1 MQLLR
6 LSFFIVLIQISFVLQ
21 ANDADMPAS
30 PLPDSKGYILIQENE
45 KSGLITSLPA
55 VSINRLL
62 EEMGEARS
70 NLQAHKAE
78 LFRIAEARKFNIND
92 GLITAV
98 MPGGLLYAAIVQQRH
113 RQAINKLNNVTARLV
128 IYNIPHFL

>member
-55 VSINRLL
+55 ASINRLL
-62 EEMGEARS
+62 EEMGGGS
-70 NLQAHKAE
+70 LQPPSA
-78 LFRIAEARKFNIND
+78 
-92 GLITAV
+92 
-98 MPGGLLYAAIVQQRH
+98 
-113 RQAINKLNNVTARLV
+113 
-128 IYNIPHFL
+128 